1 MTEYEA
7 RHRTLVADIQRLI
20 VVYNQLPKEIRQEI
34 LRFLKTPEIVL
45 DIDLRVHSSSYPQ
58 EADSHRINYFVV

>member
-20 VVYNQLPKEIRQEI
+20 VVYNQLPQEIRQEI

-45 DIDLRVHSSSYPQ
+45 DIDLRVHSSLYPQ
-58 EADSHRINYFVV
+58 ETDLHRINYFVV